1 LTDPIAEYDH
11 DEGIAVIGGFVYRGR
26 RIRGLRGRYIFG
38 DLARTFNSDGR
49 LFMLEDDLTISELQ
63 IQGQDGL
70 ELFLLGFGQDGG
82 GEIYVLANSTGVPFG
97 ETGVVLKIVG
107 TGGHPHL

>member
-1 LTDPIAEYDH
+1 MFLRS
-11 DEGIAVIGGFVYRGR
+11 GISGHQGPGAAGACRPARRPAASWVRRPARGPAAST
-26 RIRGLRGRYIFG
+26 L
-38 DLARTFNSDGR
+38 
-49 LFMLEDDLTISELQ
+49 LQ
-63 IQGQDGL
+63 IQGRDGL

-97 ETGVVLKIVG
+97 ETGVVLEIVG